1 MAEPF
6 GVQVKLEPKIN
17 ASDLASAV
25 KKAAAT
31 KTASGAFTIPSVTIK
46 KIDAKDAIRGLKSE
60 IEGQLKQLKIGD
72 ISFSSGK
79 GKSSTANKTSS
90 GLLNQSMSSEL
101 KAAQK
106 INDRIARDA
115 LKIQTD
121 NGVFKTDNLIAYEE
135 KLKEVRA
142 AFNALVEA
150 QKHGGD
156 SGALASSFST
166 AVKEA
171 DALKVKIQEEAREIS
186 NVQVLI
192 DSLSKK
198 STDLRSAGRIGDADA
213 LDGYVN
219 NLKTAQQ
226 AIIENK
232 SYTQEQYQALIQ
244 AAEAA
249 RKYSESLGSSAVSVK
264 TVNDKILEMQR
275 YMQQNTNLSD
285 KTRQE
290 IESII
295 AALQEMSRSGK
306 IDPGQFKLLTQH
318 FSQLKVAAYEAGETG
333 SSAMQRI
340 GQVIKRFATNK
351 LSTQMFTYIRQLCR
365 EMANAVKDVDSAM
378 TQLSIVT
385 GASGSQMV
393 KFFDEASVAAK
404 NLGASVSDVLDSI
417 QVFSRLGY
425 NLNDSLELSSAA
437 TVLSNV
443 AATSVDEATTGL
455 TSIIK
460 GFGIEASD
468 AMSVADIL
476 TEVGQ
481 KYAVS
486 AEELMEALERGG
498 SSLQAANNSLEE
510 AVALVAAGNASV
522 QDASSVG
529 TSLKTMAA
537 RIDILVLDKPA

>member
-25 KKAAAT
+25 KKATAT

-106 INDRIARDA
+106 VNDRIARDA

-232 SYTQEQYQALIQ
+232 SYTQEQYQVLIQ

-306 IDPGQFKLLTQH
+306 IDPGQFKQLTQQ
-318 FSQLKVAAYEAGETG
+318 FSQLKVTAYEAGETG

-365 EMANAVKDVDSAM
+365 EMASAVKDVDSAM
-378 TQLSIVT
+378 TQLGIVT

-522 QDASSVG
+522 
-529 TSLKTMAA
+529 KTMAA